1 MNQEEQ
7 IAFKNVIS
15 GCLKE
20 DRTAQNQLYRLFFSY
35 GMSIAMRYVDTKEDA
50 IEILNDGFLKV
61 FTHINSYNDIYDFK
75 PWFKTIMV
83 NTAINFVRK
92 MKKFKVETDLEEA
105 RNHQLSDHILEK
117 IGYKDLLDLVQSLST
132 SYRTVFNMYVI
143 DGFKHEEIAD
153 KLGITVSTSK
163 SNLSRAKER
172 LRDLIISKELI

>member
-1 MNQEEQ
+1 
-7 IAFKNVIS
+7 
-15 GCLKE
+15 
-20 DRTAQNQLYRLFFSY
+20 
-35 GMSIAMRYVDTKEDA
+35 MSIAMRYVDTKEDA

-61 FTHINSYNDIYDFK
+61 FTHINSYNDTYDFK

-117 IGYKDLLDLVQSLST
+117 IGYKDLLDLVQALST